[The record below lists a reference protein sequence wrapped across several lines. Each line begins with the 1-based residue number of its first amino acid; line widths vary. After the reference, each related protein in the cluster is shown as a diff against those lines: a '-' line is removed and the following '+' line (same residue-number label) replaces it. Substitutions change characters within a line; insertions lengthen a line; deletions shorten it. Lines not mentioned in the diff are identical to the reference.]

1 LLSQHQGNINATSR
15 QHQGNI
21 KATSRQHQG
30 NINAGFHNAVRGE
43 TTMFKNILI
52 PTDGSKIATK
62 AVKAGIE
69 FAAAVGAKVVVYQA
83 LEETIRYAYSEGYML
98 PKSMT
103 NNLER
108 QTKELAEKNL
118 AAIKKTAVAAGVAC
132 ETVSAKA
139 IIPYAGIVATAKKK
153 KCDAIFMASHG
164 RRGIAGLLMG
174 SVTNQV
180 LTHSKIPVVV
190 YR

>member
-1 LLSQHQGNINATSR
+1 
-15 QHQGNI
+15 
-21 KATSRQHQG
+21 
-30 NINAGFHNAVRGE
+30 
-43 TTMFKNILI
+43 MFKTILI
-52 PTDGSKIATK
+52 PTDGSKVAAK

-69 FAAAVGAKVVVYQA
+69 FAAVVGAKVVIYQA
-83 LEETIRYAYSEGYML
+83 LDETIRYAYSEGYVL
-98 PKSMT
+98 PKNMT
-103 NNLER
+103 TSLER
-108 QTKELAEKNL
+108 QSRDLAEKHL
-118 AAIKKTAVAAGVAC
+118 ASVKKTAIAAGVAC
-132 ETVSAKA
+132 ETIASKA
-139 IIPYAGIVATAKKK
+139 ILPYQGIVAAAKKK

>member
-1 LLSQHQGNINATSR
+1 
-15 QHQGNI
+15 
-21 KATSRQHQG
+21 
-30 NINAGFHNAVRGE
+30 
-43 TTMFKNILI
+43 MFKTILI
-52 PTDGSKIATK
+52 PTDGSKVAAK

-69 FAAAVGAKVVVYQA
+69 FAAAVGAKVVIYQA
-83 LEETIRYAYSEGYML
+83 LEETIRYAYSEGYVL
-98 PKSMT
+98 PKNMT
-103 NNLER
+103 NSLER
-108 QTKELAEKNL
+108 QSKDLAEKHL
-118 AAIKKTAVAAGVAC
+118 ASVKKTAATAGVAC
-132 ETVSAKA
+132 ETIASKA
-139 IIPYAGIVATAKKK
+139 ILPYQGIVAAAKKK

>member
-1 LLSQHQGNINATSR
+1 
-15 QHQGNI
+15 
-21 KATSRQHQG
+21 
-30 NINAGFHNAVRGE
+30 
-43 TTMFKNILI
+43 MFKNILI
-52 PTDGSKIATK
+52 PTDGSKIAAK

-83 LEETIRYAYSEGYML
+83 LDETIRYAYSEGYML

-108 QTKELAEKNL
+108 QTKALADKHL
-118 AAIKKTAVAAGVAC
+118 ASIKKTAVAAGVAC